1 MRNLIISLLSL
12 LPFATAAADNI
23 YDGVPFSMAQV
34 EKPQIPSYTV
44 CITDFGGKSDGTTLN
59 TEAFR
64 KAMAHLAENG
74 GGKLI
79 VPAGLWHTGPIEMKS
94 HTELHLEDGALIVF
108 TADRSQYPLIDTY
121 FEGVRSRRCMSPLT
135 AHNVTDIA
143 ITGRGTINANGQAWR
158 PVKKGKMTAGQWD
171 ALLKEGVTNKK
182 GDVWFPTQ
190 DIHDANTDKTLMENA
205 IKTDTKEAWAKVHD
219 SLRPALL
226 SIVGCKRALLI
237 RSQHQLKQSFLQPDA
252 AHVRFIVT
260 PGQFLRPVAGEA
272 AAHLSG
278 PHGYHFLCASIIEH
292 LFGFVKNY
300 F

>member
-108 TADRSQYPLIDTY
+108 TADRSQYPLSTHT
-121 FEGVRSRRCMSPLT
+121 SR
-135 AHNVTDIA
+135 
-143 ITGRGTINANGQAWR
+143 
-158 PVKKGKMTAGQWD
+158 
-171 ALLKEGVTNKK
+171 E
-182 GDVWFPTQ
+182 
-190 DIHDANTDKTLMENA
+190 
-205 IKTDTKEAWAKVHD
+205 
-219 SLRPALL
+219 
-226 SIVGCKRALLI
+226 
-237 RSQHQLKQSFLQPDA
+237 
-252 AHVRFIVT
+252 
-260 PGQFLRPVAGEA
+260 
-272 AAHLSG
+272 
-278 PHGYHFLCASIIEH
+278 
-292 LFGFVKNY
+292 
-300 F
+300 